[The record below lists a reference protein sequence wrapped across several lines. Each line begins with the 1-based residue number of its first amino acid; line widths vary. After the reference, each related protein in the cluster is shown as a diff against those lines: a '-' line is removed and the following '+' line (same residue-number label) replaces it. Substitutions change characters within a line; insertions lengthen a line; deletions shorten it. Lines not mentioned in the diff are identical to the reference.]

1 MEYLKQA
8 RTDTR
13 KQAMDVRNTVSAIL
27 ADIEENGQAAIEK
40 YSKELDG
47 WTCRFAVSGEEMAEK
62 SKEVPQDIM
71 KDLHFAHEQVHSFA
85 LKQRESLQGF
95 KTRMDTGAVLGQ
107 RVIPCRCAGCYVPG
121 GRFMHATSAIMS
133 IATAR
138 AAGVPYV
145 VACSPSHKQQG
156 IPPLVLAAMS
166 ICQPDIVLTL
176 GGVQAVAAMAFG
188 LFSERPADVIV
199 GPGNRF
205 VAEAKRQLFGRVGID
220 MIAGPSESLI
230 IADSTADP
238 VIVAVDLMSQAEHG
252 YDSPVW
258 LVTDSR
264 KLGEEVMDLVPRF
277 IKTLPYPEVANQSWA
292 DYGQVILCSNREE
305 MVQISDTYAPE
316 HLQVQ
321 AGDQE
326 WWLDNLTNYGS
337 LFLGEGSTVTYG
349 DKAAGTNHILPTS
362 QAARYTGGLSVGK
375 FLKTVTYQSIPPVE
389 SFRIGAASSRLS
401 RAEGM
406 EGHARAADVRLQK
419 YFPDYEFDF
428 EIFNTSEYFVRS
440 G

>member
-1 MEYLKQA
+1 
-8 RTDTR
+8 
-13 KQAMDVRNTVSAIL
+13 
-27 ADIEENGQAAIEK
+27 
-40 YSKELDG
+40 
-47 WTCRFAVSGEEMAEK
+47 
-62 SKEVPQDIM
+62 
-71 KDLHFAHEQVHSFA
+71 
-85 LKQRESLQGF
+85 
-95 KTRMDTGAVLGQ
+95 
-107 RVIPCRCAGCYVPG
+107 
-121 GRFMHATSAIMS
+121 MHATSAIMS

-145 VACSPSHKQQG
+145 VACSPSYKQQG

-176 GGVQAVAAMAFG
+176 GGVQAIAAMAFG
-188 LFSERPADVIV
+188 LLNERPADVIV

-277 IKTLPYPEVANQSWA
+277 IKTLPYPEVADQSWA

-305 MVQISDTYAPE
+305 MVQVSDTYAPE

-321 AGDQE
+321 AGDHE
-326 WWLDNLTNYGS
+326 WWLEQLTNYGS

-349 DKAAGTNHILPTS
+349 DKAAGTNHILPTG

-428 EIFNTSEYFVRS
+428 EIFNTSEYFARS

>member
-1 MEYLKQA
+1 MEYLKKA
-8 RTDTR
+8 RVDIRKDT
-13 KQAMDVRNTVSAIL
+13 MDVRKTVSAML
-27 ADIEENGQAAIEK
+27 ADIEDNGQAAIES
-40 YSKELDG
+40 YSEELDG
-47 WTCRFAVSGEEMAEK
+47 WTGRFAVTAEEIVEK
-62 SKEVPQDIM
+62 IKQVPEDIM
-71 KDLHFAHEQVHSFA
+71 KDLHFAHEQVRSFA
-85 LKQRESLQGF
+85 LKQRESLHGF
-95 KTRMDTGAVLGQ
+95 ETRMDTGAVLGQ

-138 AAGVPYV
+138 TAGVPLV

-166 ICQPDIVLTL
+166 ICQPDIILTL
-176 GGVQAVAAMAFG
+176 GGVQAIAAMAFG
-188 LFSERPADVIV
+188 LFSEHPADVIV

-205 VAEAKRQLFGRVGID
+205 VAEAKRQLFGRIGID

-230 IADSTADP
+230 IADGTADP
-238 VIVAVDLMSQAEHG
+238 IIVAVDLMSQAEHG

-264 KLGEEVMDLVPRF
+264 ALADEVMNMVPRF
-277 IKTLPYPEVANQSWA
+277 IKTLPYPEVAEQSWS
-292 DYGQVILCSNREE
+292 DHGEIILCSDRKE
-305 MVQISDTYAPE
+305 MIQISDSYAPE

-321 AGDQE
+321 AGDHE
-326 WWLDNLTNYGS
+326 WWLENLTNYGS

-375 FLKTVTYQSIPPVE
+375 FLKTVTYQSIPPEE

-419 YFPDYEFDF
+419 YFPDYDFDF
-428 EIFNTSEYFVRS
+428 NMFNSSDYFA